1 MLSQPLV
8 KCNPYLLIQN
18 KLTVHI
24 KLFKYIKSTAYL
36 KKREVPIWTDISLKP
51 THNFNT
57 IKVGFYIFCLTL

>member
-36 KKREVPIWTDISLKP
+36 KKERSQYGQTSL
-51 THNFNT
+51 
-57 IKVGFYIFCLTL
+57 